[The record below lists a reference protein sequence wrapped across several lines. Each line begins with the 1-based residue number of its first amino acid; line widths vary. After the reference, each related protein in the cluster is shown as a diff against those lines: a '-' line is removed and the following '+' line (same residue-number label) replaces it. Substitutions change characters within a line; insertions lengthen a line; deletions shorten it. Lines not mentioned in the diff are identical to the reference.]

1 MLDKSNAKKL
11 AEKEKAEKE
20 KAEKAAKE
28 EAIAKKRKDKLQAE
42 NDKKIAV
49 EAAKSLENE
58 RIAALVRAN
67 QEENERIAALTR
79 ANQEEID
86 KKLAETRETRAKLAE
101 TRAKKLAEQEKE
113 NAEKEKEKEEAM
125 KKQEEEYQKILQ
137 MRSEEKNK
145 QSAVPAQKPIYAR
158 NLSSKQLYEILNQPE
173 PELKNFGFS
182 SKNIGDFEKISGV
195 IEQDTEKAKSAI
207 NVLDALDSNL
217 DELKITSQKPPINNA
232 AKILPTTNNAQVN
245 NNRRNN
251 SSQMD
256 DVLRPKNESIS
267 QEEIDFNNGKKIG
280 NPPLHITKPIIIDP
294 EMVYNDLNTWIKF
307 PVALSNAFVSIN
319 NHNKRILAKEPNELK
334 KVNNANKIAKNK
346 IDNKINLTVG
356 RNKKPIRGGKRTRKY
371 KGGNI
376 YTSEM
381 DETKLDEIK
390 NIFFTMCN
398 KFNLLVNK
406 IMTTPTIFKINSLSS
421 DNFLTF
427 YNDPDVQIKNI
438 QNGMEIILDKK
449 STLIQLMSFVY
460 VNCTDIKNAT
470 KGEAKNVIMNEFE
483 NKKRFKQDII
493 KLEQENVKMIS
504 STLGTGIDTSKEFY
518 MHIKKFTSVMMYFVN
533 NYETL
538 ISRQSQ
544 ANNIQ
549 NFYIDFVTSATRYLV
564 KIIELIKIIEQ
575 PMNNSGFKD
584 KLDNLINSE
593 NSSKIITYLKL
604 TNRDLKANTYNK
616 RFKLYVNSHNIGENI
631 EEDKT
636 NMLIVKYNDD
646 NFSYYNPDDI
656 TLVSNEVTSIEKGTN
671 VVSNNGKF
679 KITGDAVDVFKYK
692 STYMFGKFMKIFL
705 PNLNN
710 KDIADEMQIIQK
722 QALRGKPIFM
732 LGYGASG
739 AGKTSSLI
747 YFNKGANSIERQGIL
762 VHLCNIFG
770 NYGYTKLEVTSKE
783 FFMTK
788 EKTRNDPPICMG
800 ENKLKEPT
808 ICFTNRFAYTFNGDE
823 FKLDQDYPHYK
834 NIHTYRSERSTNK
847 DTKKFEHTGNKHPFN
862 EGTSLGETMI
872 YLIDTDR
879 FVKSTTNNPN
889 SSRSHVLVFVKLIN
903 VDPEE
908 IDGEMPSQTINFIV
922 GDFAG
927 VENRFQCEKPDVFSR
942 FLTIPR
948 DDGSGIAYY
957 STEPYG
963 QKIDPIDGGSA
974 VKPPVQSVVECK
986 PEYIT
991 VKDPIYDFTN
1001 IQFRESM
1008 IKFGPFNKEKGSIFG
1023 ETIQKNVLK
1032 KMISNLLLTNTDL
1045 NDLTSNEITYK
1056 FLSDEQNMRVIKTNY
1071 ENLIKQLDIFLKPME
1086 EVIKEFLCKYLLGV
1100 GPDNIDD
1107 YKGNMN
1113 ELLEKMRDLK
1123 KNVINA
1129 NPSADSIQYIFASA
1143 IGDTGIV
1150 AKNKKSIPG
1159 DGLDRYK
1166 PNVANDKKVDSSENF
1181 SAFGLEIK
1189 LFRDNIEAADTNI
1202 EKIIDEIL
1210 GRQTKAASPAPKGS
1224 TGKKKGST
1232 GKKGSIKKKRGGTKK
1247 KRIRLVGGGPQYNFY
1262 SKDKQN
1268 SSIPIKRTF
1277 DSDGLV
1283 TTLNNTPEFFG
1294 RVMDYIK
1301 FAFNKTKIDKKMFAI
1316 LDGEKHDDF
1325 VNNIN
1330 TTKEIYKNLW
1340 DIIQE
1345 TNCRV
1350 NYGKIICESR
1360 AIEGDFINDSLR
1372 EIRNTIKEMLIEKN
1386 KNVLY
1391 NSPEYIDACLETYCP
1406 NFENCFELNDTQSD
1420 PDKIPSSIFN
1430 EIMVYLNE
1438 FGGKEYKSKKEFYK
1452 EIVVSVFCVFNISR
1466 QANNPPPTPYIDINR
1481 MKQLFYYESIVTPI
1495 KRGEFIKLYNYVIGD
1510 IKTKYKDKVSGLLE
1524 IKIKNNR
1531 GEDVILYE
1539 KMEELIRAL
1548 TVEKNVYELTQEQA
1562 DLITKFIVMID
1573 NSNAV
1578 SAIGTLEF
1586 LDQMAKFNTVNT
1598 VCSSN
1603 SPYLTNDIDK
1613 IIDNY
1618 GMKEILSVSK
1628 V

>member
-1 MLDKSNAKKL
+1 MGPAELEDNEELEDLREREAQAAIAAAAAEAKIQQERAALDEFKAKQL
-11 AEKEKAEKE
+11 ADKIKKEE
-20 KAEKAAKE
+20 EKAAKAAE
-28 EAIAKKRKDKLQAE
+28 LAAKANELKEKQQAE
-42 NDKKIAV
+42 NAKKAAQA
-49 EAAKSLENE
+49 EAKRLADEQKAAKAKAE
-58 RIAALVRAN
+58 R
-67 QEENERIAALTR
+67 EE
-79 ANQEEID
+79 
-86 KKLAETRETRAKLAE
+86 AEAKLAE
-101 TRAKKLAEQEKE
+101 TRAKNLKAAEEKRIADKAAKEQETQRQ
-113 NAEKEKEKEEAM
+113 KEEHERMVQARAARQAQASA
-125 KKQEEEYQKILQ
+125 KQPSTQQ
-137 MRSEEKNK
+137 PSVSAK
-145 QSAVPAQKPIYAR
+145 QPSVSAQQPSASAKQPSVSAQQPSASALAQPIDAR
-158 NLSSKQLYEILNQPE
+158 NLSSQRLYEILNQPE
-173 PELKNFGFS
+173 PELANFGFS
-182 SKNIGDFEKISGV
+182 SENIGESEAISGV
-195 IEQDTEKAKSAI
+195 IGQNTEKAKASI
-207 NVLDALDSNL
+207 SVL
-217 DELKITSQKPPINNA
+217 DELHSDLDKLKASSKKPAVNPA
-232 AKILPTTNNAQVN
+232 AKILPTTQPIRPPAGVTARSGPTAQPARG
-245 NNRRNN
+245 NRRNN
-251 SSQMD
+251 SEQIAA
-256 DVLRPKNESIS
+256 LLNPGAKANPGATAKHKPIPKTVRLG
-267 QEEIDFNNGKKIG
+267 GKK
-280 NPPLHITKPIIIDP
+280 
-294 EMVYNDLNTWIKF
+294 Y
-307 PVALSNAFVSIN
+307 
-319 NHNKRILAKEPNELK
+319 
-334 KVNNANKIAKNK
+334 
-346 IDNKINLTVG
+346 
-356 RNKKPIRGGKRTRKY
+356 TRKY
-371 KGGNI
+371 KGGDVENTYI
-376 YTSEM
+376 SDT
-381 DETKLDEIK
+381 DTRKVVEIK
-390 NIFFTMCN
+390 NTFLALCN

-406 IMTTPTIFKINSLSS
+406 IMTTPTLFKINSLSV
-421 DNFLTF
+421 DNFKSIID
-427 YNDPDVQIKNI
+427 DPDVEIKNI

-449 STLIQLMSFVY
+449 STMTYLMSFVY
-460 VNCTDIKNAT
+460 VNCTDIKLAE
-470 KGEAKNVIMNEFE
+470 KGEGKQVIMNEFS
-483 NKKRFKQDII
+483 NKKRFNPAII
-493 KLEQENVKMIS
+493 QLEQQNVKGICEA
-504 STLGTGIDTSKEFY
+504 LGSGVDTSLDFY
-518 MHIKKFTSVMMYFVN
+518 MHIKKFTTVMMYFVN

-538 ISRQSQ
+538 SSRQSQ

-549 NFYIDFVTSATRYLV
+549 NFYIDFVNSATRYLV

-575 PMNNSGFKD
+575 PMNNAGFKD
-584 KLDNLINSE
+584 KLDNIINAE
-593 NSSKIITYLKL
+593 NSTKIITYLKL

-616 RFKLYVNSHNIGENI
+616 RFQLYVNSHNVGEKV
-631 EEDKT
+631 EEDRT
-636 NMLIVKYNDD
+636 NMLVVKYNDD
-646 NFSYYNPDDI
+646 NYSYYNPDDI
-656 TLVSNEVTSIEKGTN
+656 TIVSNEVRAITDGTN
-671 VVSNNGKF
+671 TTTPNNGKF
-679 KITGDAVDVFKYK
+679 KITGNSVDVFKYK
-692 STYMFGKFMKIFL
+692 STYMFGKFMKLFL
-705 PNLNN
+705 PYLNN
-710 KDIADEMQIIQK
+710 KDIAEEMQIIQK

-747 YFNKGANSIERQGIL
+747 YFNKGANPIERQGIL

-770 NYGYTKLEVTSKE
+770 MKGYSKLEVTSKE

-788 EKTRNDPPICMG
+788 EKTQNDASICTG

-808 ICFTNRFAYTFNGDE
+808 ICFTKRFAYTFNGDE
-823 FKLDQDYPHYK
+823 FKLDQDYSDYQ
-834 NIHTYRSERSTNK
+834 NIHKYRSERSTNK
-847 DTKKFEHTGNKHPFN
+847 DTKAFEYTGNKHPFKQ
-862 EGTSLGETMI
+862 GKSLGETMI

-889 SSRSHVLVFVKLIN
+889 SSRSHVLVFVKLTN
-903 VDPEE
+903 DSPEE

-957 STEPYG
+957 STEPIPG
-963 QKIDPIDGGSA
+963 KMDPIDGGSA

-1023 ETIQKNVLK
+1023 ETIQKGVLK
-1032 KMISNLLLTNTDL
+1032 KMIINLLLTNTEL
-1045 NDLTSNEITYK
+1045 KDLTSNEITYK

-1100 GPDNIDD
+1100 GSDNIDD

-1113 ELLEKMRDLK
+1113 GLLNKMEGLQK
-1123 KNVINA
+1123 KVIKA
-1129 NPSADSIQYIFASA
+1129 NPSADSKQYVFGHA
-1143 IGDTGIV
+1143 IDDTGIA
-1150 AKNKKSIPG
+1150 AKDKKPIPG
-1159 DGLDRYK
+1159 DGLDKYK
-1166 PNVANDKKVDSSENF
+1166 PNVWNDKKVDPSPEFSS
-1181 SAFGLEIK
+1181 FGKEIE

-1210 GRQTKAASPAPKGS
+1210 GRQSKAAASAPKAS
-1224 TGKKKGST
+1224 TGKKS
-1232 GKKGSIKKKRGGTKK
+1232 SKKKKKGGTKK

-1262 SKDKQN
+1262 SEDKQN

-1316 LDGEKHDDF
+1316 LDVDKHDDF

-1330 TTKEIYKNLW
+1330 MAKEIYKNLW

-1350 NYGKIICESR
+1350 SYGKMICESR

-1406 NFENCFELNDTQSD
+1406 NYENCFELNATQSD
-1420 PDKIPSSIFN
+1420 PDKIPSTIFN
-1430 EIMVYLNE
+1430 EIMVYLKE
-1438 FGGKEYKSKKEFYK
+1438 FGGKDYPSKREFYQ

-1481 MKQLFYYESIVTPI
+1481 MKQLFYYETIVSPQ
-1495 KRGEFIKLYNYVIGD
+1495 KRLEFITLYNSVITD
-1510 IKTKYKDKVSGLLE
+1510 IKNKYKDKVSGLLE
-1524 IKIKNNR
+1524 IKIKNNK

-1539 KMEELIRAL
+1539 KMEELIQAL
-1548 TVEKNVYELTQEQA
+1548 TIETDVYELSQEQV
-1562 DLITKFIVMID
+1562 DLITQFIVMMD

-1603 SPYLTNDIDK
+1603 SPYLTKDIDK
-1613 IIDNY
+1613 VIDNY
-1618 GMKEILSVSK
+1618 GMKEILKIPK